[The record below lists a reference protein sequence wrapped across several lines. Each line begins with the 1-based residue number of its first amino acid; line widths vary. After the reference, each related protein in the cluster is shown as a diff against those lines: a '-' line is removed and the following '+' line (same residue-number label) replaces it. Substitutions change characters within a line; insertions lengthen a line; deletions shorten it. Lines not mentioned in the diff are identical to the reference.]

1 MTLQSP
7 DPAALDRVA
16 QSALSRVAD
25 GMTVGLGT
33 GRAAEAFIQRLGERV
48 RRGMRVR
55 GVPTSKRSE
64 ELAQRVQIECVTLD
78 AIDGIDVAFD
88 GADEVAPDLALT
100 KGLGGALLRERV
112 VAYEAEK
119 LIILVT
125 PEKIVSKL
133 GTRTAIPIEVV
144 PFAVATVLK
153 HLRELGGEPVVRK
166 KADGF
171 PFVTDNMNWIV
182 DTRFAPI
189 EDPARLHDDARRIP
203 GVVDTGLFVNMADV
217 VLVGGEDGVTEMR

>member
-1 MTLQSP
+1 MCI
-7 DPAALDRVA
+7 
-16 QSALSRVAD
+16 
-25 GMTVGLGT
+25 GT
-33 GRAAEAFIQRLGERV
+33 GRAAEAVIQRLGERV

-88 GADEVAPDLALT
+88 GADEFAPDWALT